1 MILKSLKFM
10 LNKRKM
16 KRIKTLLL
24 FLILSTMSLS
34 QTTQSSQIETNNTS
48 IVVAE
53 EIQELTALLDLNE
66 DQVFEIT
73 NILNGISEKNIQVS
87 SMNLIQEDKDEILE
101 RNNNAK
107 TNMIIG
113 QLNEAQKAIYLDS
126 LN

>member
-24 FLILSTMSLS
+24 FLTLSTMSLS

-48 IVVAE
+48 IFVAE

-73 NILNGISEKNIQVS
+73 NILNGISQKNIQVS

>member
-1 MILKSLKFM
+1 MILKSPKFM

-113 QLNEAQKAIYLDS
+113 QLNEAQKVIYLDS

>member
-24 FLILSTMSLS
+24 FLTLSTMSLS
-34 QTTQSSQIETNNTS
+34 QTTQPSQIETNNTS
-48 IVVAE
+48 IFVAE

-73 NILNGISEKNIQVS
+73 NILNGISQKNIQVS

>member
-1 MILKSLKFM
+1 MILKSPKFM

-24 FLILSTMSLS
+24 FMTLSTMSLS
-34 QTTQSSQIETNNTS
+34 QTTQSSQIETKNTS
-48 IVVAE
+48 VVVAE

-73 NILNGISEKNIQVS
+73 NILNGISQKNIQVS

-113 QLNEAQKAIYLDS
+113 QLNEAQKVIYLDS

>member
-24 FLILSTMSLS
+24 FLTISTMSLS

-73 NILNGISEKNIQVS
+73 NILNGISQKNIQVS

-113 QLNEAQKAIYLDS
+113 QLNEAQKAIYIDS

>member
-1 MILKSLKFM
+1 MILKSPKFM

-24 FLILSTMSLS
+24 FLTLSTMSLS

-73 NILNGISEKNIQVS
+73 NILNGISQKNIQVS

-113 QLNEAQKAIYLDS
+113 QLNEAQKVIYLDS

>member
-1 MILKSLKFM
+1 MILKSPKFM

-24 FLILSTMSLS
+24 FLTLSTMSLS

-73 NILNGISEKNIQVS
+73 NILNGISQKNIQVS

-113 QLNEAQKAIYLDS
+113 QLNEAQKAIYLES

>member
-1 MILKSLKFM
+1 MILKSPKFM

-24 FLILSTMSLS
+24 FLTL
-34 QTTQSSQIETNNTS
+34 SQIETNNTS
-48 IVVAE
+48 IVVTE

-73 NILNGISEKNIQVS
+73 NILNGISQKNIQVS
-87 SMNLIQEDKDEILE
+87 LMNLIQEDKDEILE

>member
-1 MILKSLKFM
+1 MILKSPKFM

-24 FLILSTMSLS
+24 FLTLSTMSLS

-53 EIQELTALLDLNE
+53 EIQELTALLDLTE

-73 NILNGISEKNIQVS
+73 NILNGISQKNIQVS

-113 QLNEAQKAIYLDS
+113 QLNEAQKVIYLDS

>member
-1 MILKSLKFM
+1 
-10 LNKRKM
+10 M

-24 FLILSTMSLS
+24 FLLISTISLS
-34 QTTQSSQIETNNTS
+34 QSTQESEIETYNTN
-48 IVVAE
+48 IIIGE

-66 DQVFEIT
+66 EQILEIT
-73 NILNGISEKNIQVS
+73 NILNGISQKNVQVG
-87 SMNLIQEDKDEILE
+87 SMNLIQEDKEEILE

-113 QLNEAQKAIYLDS
+113 QLNEAQKVIYLES

>member
-1 MILKSLKFM
+1 MILKSPKFM

-24 FLILSTMSLS
+24 FLTISTMSLS
-34 QTTQSSQIETNNTS
+34 QTTQSSQIETSNTS

-113 QLNEAQKAIYLDS
+113 QLNEAQKAIYLES

>member
-1 MILKSLKFM
+1 
-10 LNKRKM
+10 M

-24 FLILSTMSLS
+24 FLLISTISLS
-34 QTTQSSQIETNNTS
+34 QSTQESEIETYNTNIIIS
-48 IVVAE
+48 E

-66 DQVFEIT
+66 EQILEIT
-73 NILNGISEKNIQVS
+73 NILNGISQKNVQVG
-87 SMNLIQEDKDEILE
+87 SMNLIQEDKEEILE

-113 QLNEAQKAIYLDS
+113 QLNEAQKAIYLES

>member
-24 FLILSTMSLS
+24 FLTLSTMSLS

-48 IVVAE
+48 IVVTE

-73 NILNGISEKNIQVS
+73 NILNGISQKNIQVS

>member
-1 MILKSLKFM
+1 MILKSPKFM

-24 FLILSTMSLS
+24 FLTLSTMSLS
-34 QTTQSSQIETNNTS
+34 QKTQSSQIETNNTS

>member
-1 MILKSLKFM
+1 MILKSPKFM

-24 FLILSTMSLS
+24 FLTLSTMSLS

-66 DQVFEIT
+66 DQIFEIT
-73 NILNGISEKNIQVS
+73 NILNGISQKNIQVS

-113 QLNEAQKAIYLDS
+113 QLNEAQKVIYLDS

>member
-1 MILKSLKFM
+1 MILKSPKFM

-24 FLILSTMSLS
+24 FLTLSTMSLS

-73 NILNGISEKNIQVS
+73 NILNGISQKNIQVS
-87 SMNLIQEDKDEILE
+87 LMNLIQEDKDEILE

>member
-1 MILKSLKFM
+1 MILKSPKFM

-16 KRIKTLLL
+16 KRIKTLLI
-24 FLILSTMSLS
+24 FLTLSTMSLS

-73 NILNGISEKNIQVS
+73 NILNGISQKNIQVS

>member
-1 MILKSLKFM
+1 MILKSPKFM

-24 FLILSTMSLS
+24 FLTLSTMSLS

-73 NILNGISEKNIQVS
+73 NILNGISQKNIQVS

>member
-1 MILKSLKFM
+1 M

>member
-1 MILKSLKFM
+1 
-10 LNKRKM
+10 
-16 KRIKTLLL
+16 
-24 FLILSTMSLS
+24 MSLS
-34 QTTQSSQIETNNTS
+34 QTTQSSQIETSNTS

-73 NILNGISEKNIQVS
+73 NILNGISQKNIQVS

-107 TNMIIG
+107 TNMIIC

>member
-24 FLILSTMSLS
+24 FLTVSTISLG

-48 IVVAE
+48 IGVAE

-73 NILNGISEKNIQVS
+73 NILNGISQKSIQVS

-113 QLNEAQKAIYLDS
+113 QLNEAQKAIYLES

>member
-24 FLILSTMSLS
+24 FLTTSTMSLS

>member
-1 MILKSLKFM
+1 MILKSPKFM

-24 FLILSTMSLS
+24 FMTLSTMSLS

-48 IVVAE
+48 VVVAE

-73 NILNGISEKNIQVS
+73 NILNGISQKNIQVS
-87 SMNLIQEDKDEILE
+87 SMNIIQEDKDEILE

>member
-1 MILKSLKFM
+1 
-10 LNKRKM
+10 M

-24 FLILSTMSLS
+24 FLLISTISLS
-34 QTTQSSQIETNNTS
+34 QSTQESEIETYNTNIS
-48 IVVAE
+48 IGE

-66 DQVFEIT
+66 EQILEIT
-73 NILNGISEKNIQVS
+73 NILNGISQKNVQVG
-87 SMNLIQEDKDEILE
+87 SMNLIQEDKEEILE

-113 QLNEAQKAIYLDS
+113 QLNEVQKAIYLES

>member
-24 FLILSTMSLS
+24 FLTISTMSLS

-113 QLNEAQKAIYLDS
+113 QLNEAQKAIYLES

>member
-1 MILKSLKFM
+1 MILKSPKFM

-24 FLILSTMSLS
+24 FLTLSTMSLS

-66 DQVFEIT
+66 DQIFEIT
-73 NILNGISEKNIQVS
+73 NILNGISQKNIQVS